1 MLQDIISG
9 LIGGAMAEK
18 FIGSKLSKNIKLL
31 LSYIVCFS
39 IFLIF
44 SIPTLYSNFRIS
56 LLVILSG
63 IVLSIPMAFLCIRKV
78 EDKK

>member
-1 MLQDIISG
+1 MLQDIIAG

-18 FIGSKLSKNIKLL
+18 FMGSKLSRKIKLFG
-31 LSYIVCFS
+31 SYIVCLS
-39 IFLIF
+39 IFFIF
-44 SIPTLYSNFRIS
+44 SIPTFHSNFRIS

-78 EDKK
+78 EGKK